1 MGYNRNEDRWNGSGA
16 EGQDGSNDERKSVLK
31 IVRTPA
37 IILGV
42 LMSAQLIVQ
51 PFFMFS
57 VPTGYGAALSTGGS
71 VHDEVYLPGPHF
83 KMPWQS
89 AYQIKTWPTVATV
102 KTVTS
107 DSNNQPVTTYVAPQV
122 WIDPAAIPALV
133 RNYNSLENVMKTV
146 VEPQVAQA
154 IRGQTSNRTPEAI
167 IWERPEA
174 VKLMR
179 RELQSKIGD
188 QLAVKGVS
196 RDAVKIGLVAL
207 LQVAFTDPVIKTLEN
222 KAESQVKTHTAN
234 AQKLIRAIVAD
245 KDGQV
250 TELLADG
257 DAAAAKIIADAQAYR
272 VSKVGEAAAAAA
284 DVAKYEAIIKWID
297 AGGNSSRVQIGKDA
311 QVILN
316 GLSVPAGK

>member
-1 MGYNRNEDRWNGSGA
+1 MKYDRRENDNGLTP
-16 EGQDGSNDERKSVLK
+16 ERKSVLK

-37 IILGV
+37 IILAA

-57 VPTGYGAALSTGGS
+57 VPTGYGAALATGGS
-71 VHDEVYLPGPHF
+71 VHDEVFLPGPHF

-89 AYQIKTWPTVATV
+89 TYQMKTWPTVTTI

-122 WIDPAAIPALV
+122 WIEPAAIPALV
-133 RNYNSLENVMKTV
+133 RNYNTLENVMKTV

-154 IRGQTSNRTPEAI
+154 IRGQTSNRTPELI
-167 IWERPEA
+167 IWERPDA
-174 VKLMR
+174 VKGMR
-179 RELQSKIGD
+179 ESLQTKIGD

-234 AQKLIRAIVAD
+234 AQKRIRAIVAD
-245 KDGQV
+245 KDGKV

-257 DAAAAKIIADAQAYR
+257 DAESAKIIADAQAYR

-284 DVAKYEAIIKWID
+284 DVAKYEAIIRWIE

-316 GLSVPAGK
+316 GLSMPVSK